1 MKNLSEIRKE
11 RKAWLTFWT
20 VGDITEN
27 WASERVA
34 CIAVFRRTG
43 WRKRRHRKGV
53 ILWKNKIRK
62 KLLEILSAMLKS
74 PQRSVG
80 VRPTHF
86 EGQQVVETS
95 CRSAKNADRV

>member
-1 MKNLSEIRKE
+1 MEEQDPEEIVRDFVRNE
-11 RKAWLTFWT
+11 
-20 VGDITEN
+20 
-27 WASERVA
+27 
-34 CIAVFRRTG
+34 
-43 WRKRRHRKGV
+43 
-53 ILWKNKIRK
+53 
-62 KLLEILSAMLKS
+62 S